1 MGVVM
6 RLISLVSALALGAAL
21 AGPGFAQTVS
31 QLGGP
36 AELPPAGYSANQY
49 VDSRGCVFIRAGY
62 GGQETWVPRVTRQ
75 RQALC
80 GYQPTGGG
88 GTATI
93 AAAPAITPQT
103 PATPQAPATPRPVTI
118 AVAPTRPVQQTV
130 VVRQV
135 PVQPTP
141 APAPAPVTVTTAA
154 VATRPANCAN
164 LPASA
169 GQYMRG
175 DNVRCGPQ
183 ANHPGDLAGGMVIG
197 SGGASGS
204 YSAPEGYRT
213 VWTDGRLNSNRGL
226 AYATPQGAAAQGQYW
241 RDTVPLTAIDLRVV
255 IVPDPGPATV
265 TRSSSTPSN
274 VAPATSAPVRV
285 TAPVAA
291 APVQVSPTDRYVEVA
306 RYTNRSLADQA
317 RQQLL
322 RQGMP
327 TSLGMVASSGTLVV
341 LAGPFDDPHS
351 LGRTLNRALDLGY
364 SAAVTRR

>member
-6 RLISLVSALALGAAL
+6 RFISLVSALALGAAL
-21 AGPGFAQTVS
+21 GAALAGPGSAQTVS

-36 AELPPAGYSANQY
+36 AELPPSGYSANQY

-88 GTATI
+88 GATAVVSV
-93 AAAPAITPQT
+93 APPI
-103 PATPQAPATPRPVTI
+103 TPQAPATPEPPVTI
-118 AVAPTRPVQQTV
+118 VVAPTRPVQQTV

-135 PVQPTP
+135 PVQT
-141 APAPAPVTVTTAA
+141 APAPVTVTVTTAA
-154 VATRPANCAN
+154 VATRPGNCPN
-164 LPASA
+164 LPGSA
-169 GQYMRG
+169 GQFMRG
-175 DNVRCGPQ
+175 ENERCGPQ
-183 ANHPGDLAGGMVIG
+183 PNHPGDVAGGMVIG
-197 SGGASGS
+197 YGDASGT

-213 VWTDGRLNSNRGL
+213 VWTDGRLNPYRGL
-226 AYATPQGAAAQGQYW
+226 AVATPQGAAAQDQYW
-241 RDTVPLTAIDLRVV
+241 QNTVPLTAIDLRVV

-265 TRSSSTPSN
+265 TRSSSTPSS
-274 VAPATSAPVRV
+274 AAAATSAPVQ
-285 TAPVAA
+285 VAA
-291 APVQVSPTDRYVEVA
+291 TDRYVEVA
-306 RYTNRSLADQA
+306 RYRDRSLADRA

-322 RQGMP
+322 GQGMP
-327 TSLGMVASSGTLVV
+327 TSLGMVSGSGTLVV
-341 LAGPFDDPHS
+341 LAGPFDDPQS